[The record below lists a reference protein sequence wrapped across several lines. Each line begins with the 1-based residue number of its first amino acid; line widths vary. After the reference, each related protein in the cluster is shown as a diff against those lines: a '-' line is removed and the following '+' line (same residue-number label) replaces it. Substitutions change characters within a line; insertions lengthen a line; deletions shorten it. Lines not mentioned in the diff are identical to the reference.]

1 MRSKSRV
8 APRARTRA
16 AARVSHA
23 QCGAALALG
32 SASHQVQR
40 SGTAAHSI
48 RRASCAAGLI
58 DGRGSRYKTAD
69 AEHGRVKHSRS
80 TLCNVEE
87 ERASAS
93 AGLRM
98 GRRDVRILI
107 RSLGSSGSRAKVPR
121 RGSAIRKR
129 HLRMLKCGVRVG
141 VTVLTSV
148 PELPSAHEALRGG
161 NRRAIRT
168 RSRSHSQWDC
178 YHSTD
183 SAKLTRNRGCGL
195 AVLTVAD
202 QRRQRRVR
210 HSPIRKSGAFR
221 TGTLRAS
228 RSTQPLH
235 SAEQQSL

>member
-1 MRSKSRV
+1 
-8 APRARTRA
+8 
-16 AARVSHA
+16 
-23 QCGAALALG
+23 
-32 SASHQVQR
+32 
-40 SGTAAHSI
+40 
-48 RRASCAAGLI
+48 
-58 DGRGSRYKTAD
+58 
-69 AEHGRVKHSRS
+69 
-80 TLCNVEE
+80 
-87 ERASAS
+87 
-93 AGLRM
+93 
-98 GRRDVRILI
+98 
-107 RSLGSSGSRAKVPR
+107 
-121 RGSAIRKR
+121 
-129 HLRMLKCGVRVG
+129 VRVG

-195 AVLTVAD
+195 AVLTLAD

-228 RSTQPLH
+228 RSTQPLQL
-235 SAEQQSL
+235 SSSPYEALIWKIIGRPTATRPMSSRSSIARRSTQCLWSSNGCKGATGAVPADVPGT